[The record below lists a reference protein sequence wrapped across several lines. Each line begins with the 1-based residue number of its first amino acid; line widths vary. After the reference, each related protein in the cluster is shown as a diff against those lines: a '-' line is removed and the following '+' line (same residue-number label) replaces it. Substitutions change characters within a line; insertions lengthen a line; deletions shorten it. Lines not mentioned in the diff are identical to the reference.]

1 MTDGGSWFQ
10 NGSIFVTLNLFQGPS
25 CSTLRRMRQERNPCV
40 YILAS
45 GPYGTL
51 YVGVTSDLVAR
62 LWQHR
67 ESTLP
72 GFTSEYSVHRL
83 VYFEFYGTM
92 DEAIAR
98 EKQLKNWHRQWKI
111 NQINAENPGWVDL
124 AVSLGLPS
132 LTPRMGKDGS

>member
-1 MTDGGSWFQ
+1 
-10 NGSIFVTLNLFQGPS
+10 
-25 CSTLRRMRQERNPCV
+25 MREERNPCV

-45 GPYGTL
+45 GHYGTL

-67 ESTLP
+67 EGTLP
-72 GFTSEYSVHRL
+72 GFTREHAAHRL
-83 VYFEFYGTM
+83 VYFELHGTM

-98 EKQLKNWHRQWKI
+98 EKQLKNWRRQWKV

-124 AVSLGLPS
+124 AVSLGLPP
-132 LTPRMGKDGS
+132 LALHGRLDGS